1 VRLLERKW
9 VTPIDGSNMKASDSR
24 TWGPELLAIAGLI
37 FLAPI
42 AVALR
47 GGLLHALGH
56 NATLA
61 ANLGAAL
68 MIFLASRPRAR
79 EWIAAIGLALALR
92 ALYVTLDEP
101 VGVYPGSF
109 LLSWCAFLGVAAIL
123 VLGARVVHDAGRRC
137 IEDFLAAALCL
148 DGWIV
153 FVYAMHLTVQYLP
166 RTLDGVLYSFDA
178 SLGFAPSFAV
188 GSWLIGHPFLTAL
201 TTIQYEVLF
210 IAVMGTYAWK
220 RRRGNTQRTLAIIAC
235 MLLGGLVL
243 YFLCPATGPG
253 WAFPGTFPEHPPE
266 ASSGLMRPMPVAD
279 APRNAMPSL
288 HIGLALVAWWASR
301 DLGRVARVALACFLA
316 ATVFSTLAMGE
327 HYLIDLAVAVPYSVA
342 VRAAVDARIR
352 PMAIGVALTAAWIV
366 AFRAPLNFSAWPAAA
381 SWILMILT
389 VAIPLAVESKLVN
402 VRLASCRHNERDPV
416 SSQNNVP

>member
-1 VRLLERKW
+1 
-9 VTPIDGSNMKASDSR
+9 MKTSDSR
-24 TWGPELLAIAGLI
+24 TWGPELLAVAGLV

-47 GGLLHALGH
+47 GGLLYAIGH

-68 MIFLASRPRAR
+68 MIFFACRPSAR
-79 EWIAAIGLALALR
+79 EWTAVICLALVFR

-101 VGVYPGSF
+101 IGVYPGSF

-123 VLGARVVHDAGRRC
+123 VLGSRLARDPGRRRM
-137 IEDFLAAALCL
+137 EDFLAAALCL
-148 DGWIV
+148 EGWIV
-153 FVYAMHLTVQYLP
+153 FAYAMHLTVQYLP

-178 SLGFAPSFAV
+178 SLGFKPSFAL
-188 GSWLIGHPFLTAL
+188 GSWLIGRPLLAAVTAV
-201 TTIQYEVLF
+201 QYEVLF

-220 RRRGNTQRTLAIIAC
+220 RRQGETERMLATIAC
-235 MLLGGLVL
+235 VLLGGLVL

-253 WAFPGTFPEHPPE
+253 WAFPGKFPLHPPQ
-266 ASSGLMRPMPVAD
+266 AWSGLLRPMLVAN

-288 HIGLALVAWWASR
+288 HIGLALVALWSTR
-301 DLGRVARVALACFLA
+301 GLGRVARIALGCFLA

-342 VRAAVDARIR
+342 VRAAVEARFR
-352 PMAIGVALTAAWIV
+352 PMAIGAALTAAWIV
-366 AFRAPLNFSAWPAAA
+366 AFRAPVNFSAWPAAA
-381 SWILMILT
+381 SWILILLT
-389 VAIPLAVESKLVN
+389 VAIPLTADSSLVR
-402 VRLASCRHNERDPV
+402 VRRTPLRHNEPDAARV
-416 SSQNNVP
+416 